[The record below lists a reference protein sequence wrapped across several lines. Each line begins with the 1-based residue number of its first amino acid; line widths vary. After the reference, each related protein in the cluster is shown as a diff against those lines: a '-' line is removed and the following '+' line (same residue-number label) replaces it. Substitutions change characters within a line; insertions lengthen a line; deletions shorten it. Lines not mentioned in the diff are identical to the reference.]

1 VQPAKLQS
9 YRERL
14 LDERRALV
22 RQRERVL
29 ESIPEQVHPPG
40 ESEIV
45 PSDGLD
51 IDISLDRGDV
61 ARIRDIDAALQLI
74 KEGTFGTCAEC
85 GREISEARLEAIP
98 SALYCVRCEEQR
110 DRG

>member
-1 VQPAKLQS
+1 MNSARLQQ

-40 ESEIV
+40 ENEIAPSEGI
-45 PSDGLD
+45 D
-51 IDISLDRGDV
+51 IEISLDLGDT
-61 ARIRDIDAALQLI
+61 ARLRDIDAALKRI
-74 KEGTFGTCAEC
+74 KEGTFGTCAACEC
-85 GREISEARLEAIP
+85 DISEARLEAIP

-110 DRG
+110 ERA